1 MNIYAYMN
9 FDLVKKGYSNM
20 DEIPIEEIIN
30 SIKNYILMKQLEKDT
45 KLDIYQLFQ
54 KYTRIGKKKDLEM
67 IIYFLLGY
75 ISTLQSFAITWRI
88 TPDQE
93 PIFVYNQFYPEKLDS
108 LITSPNF
115 NLEKVFELVLNTAI
129 DLKEQRERRGRE

>member
-67 IIYFLLGY
+67 RDY
-75 ISTLQSFAITWRI
+75 
-88 TPDQE
+88 
-93 PIFVYNQFYPEKLDS
+93 
-108 LITSPNF
+108 
-115 NLEKVFELVLNTAI
+115 
-129 DLKEQRERRGRE
+129 